1 METIFKRRSIRKY
14 TEKPVSEEELEG
26 ILRAG
31 MAAPSS
37 DNDQEWEFVIIE
49 KSETKAAIIG
59 MNKYA
64 GALKTAPLCIVVC
77 ADMNKVSE
85 PDYIYWIQDLSA
97 SAQNMLLA
105 ATSMGLGGLW
115 IGLAACQRQE
125 ISKLISLPPNIEP
138 LMLLAVGTPQKT
150 KDPIDRYFKEKV
162 HFERFGGQKEK

>member
-1 METIFKRRSIRKY
+1 MEVIFKRRSIRKY
-14 TEKPVSEEELEG
+14 TEKPVSEKELEA

-37 DNDQEWEFVIIE
+37 DNNQEWEFVIVRDGA
-49 KSETKAAIIG
+49 TKAAMIE

-97 SAQNMLLA
+97 AAQNMLLA
-105 ATSMGLGGLW
+105 ATCMDLGGLW
-115 IGLAACQRQE
+115 IGLSAHQRQE
-125 ISKLISLPPNIEP
+125 ISKLISLPPNVEP
-138 LMLLAVGTPQKT
+138 LMLLAFGTPQKP
-150 KDPIDRYFKEKV
+150 KDPIDRYYKERI
-162 HFERFGGQKEK
+162 HFERFEVRNE

>member
-1 METIFKRRSIRKY
+1 MDSIFKRRSVRKY
-14 TEKPVSEEELEG
+14 TDKPVSEAELEA

-49 KSETKAAIIG
+49 DAKTKAAMVE

-85 PDYIYWIQDLSA
+85 PDYIYWVQDLSA
-97 SAQNMLLA
+97 AAQNMWLA
-105 ATSMGLGGLW
+105 AVSMDLGGLW
-115 IGLAACQRQE
+115 IGLSACQRQE
-125 ISKLISLPPNIEP
+125 ISKLISLPSNIEP
-138 LMLLAVGTPQKT
+138 LMLLAFGTPQKS
-150 KDPIDRYFKEKV
+150 KDPIDRYFKERV
-162 HFERFGGQKEK
+162 HFEYFGGQKK